1 MRSSQVNSTNLV
13 FQGSEA
19 EKALHS
25 GAKGLFRL
33 YALYE
38 TVYDWISAVSGFHY
52 TIFSGTIEGFFNN
65 DSVAGK
71 VQVSNKLRRNAEDAI
86 MATDIE
92 ALLSFYRDP
101 NLKQMLVSGDFSS
114 LRTSQNSES
123 YGTPVFEGLS
133 NIERYPL
140 YIRTLIAN
148 NLDRFQASFS
158 HNLLQSTNGT
168 STPAGD
174 QTDWNEQLKEFRH
187 RHKTLNVDREI
198 QNILSTLIN
207 PGEQTLPSP
216 QKFEEE
222 LFKFGKKL
230 GSLVK
235 FDGLVQPN
243 QLQQLMELLALV
255 AIYTTLYMTI
265 ILKKIVLKPFEIF
278 KCLLLGFTSGVHN
291 GLLPKD
297 AELDTLLIDLKHPFN
312 EIIFSF
318 NSHYESLAYANDNF
332 TYACGKKGP
341 MKVIE
346 KLIAN
351 KSEYLMRKLRNPDLE
366 KVTPAIEHTPDLA
379 PDIGATISK
388 DNPIAWIFAF
398 INALEDFSK
407 KLAVTLGVE
416 LGKGCRSFYDYVR
429 PSEDS
434 TEVTI

>member
-38 TVYDWISAVSGFHY
+38 TVYDWMSAVTSFHY

-65 DSVAGK
+65 DSVAEEVK
-71 VQVSNKLRRNAEDAI
+71 NTNKLRRNAEDVI
-86 MATDIE
+86 MAANIE
-92 ALLSFYRDP
+92 ALLRFYGDP
-101 NLKQMLVSGDFSS
+101 DLKQMLISGDFSS
-114 LRTSQNSES
+114 LRASQNSES
-123 YGTPVFEGLS
+123 YGAPVFAGLS

-148 NLDRFQASFS
+148 NLDRFNSSFS
-158 HNLLQSTNGT
+158 HNLLQSTDGT

-174 QTDWNEQLKEFRH
+174 QTEWSEQLKEFRH

-198 QNILSTLIN
+198 QNIISTLIT

-222 LFKFGKKL
+222 LFKFGKTL
-230 GSLVK
+230 GSSVK
-235 FDGLVQPN
+235 FDGLVEPN

-255 AIYTTLYMTI
+255 AIYASLYMTM
-265 ILKKIVLKPFEIF
+265 ILKKVVLKPFEIF
-278 KCLLLGFTSGVHN
+278 KCLLLGFSSGVHN

-297 AELDTLLIDLKHPFN
+297 AELEALLIDLKHPFN

-318 NSHYESLAYANDNF
+318 NSHYESLAYTNDNF
-332 TYACGKKGP
+332 SYACGKKGP

-351 KSEYLMRKLRNPDLE
+351 KSEYLMRKLRNPDLD
-366 KVTPAIEHTPDLA
+366 KVTEVAAQSRDA
-379 PDIGATISK
+379 AADIGATISK
-388 DNPIAWIFAF
+388 DNPIAWVFAF

-416 LGKGCRSFYDYVR
+416 LGKGCRSFYDYVKS
-429 PSEDS
+429 SENS
-434 TEVTI
+434 AEVIM